1 MDSDESYHSESEFY
15 YPNEEDKEN
24 NAVRLYFWFI
34 IIYNLEI
41 NAASRLDF
49 RRSLVSALPSQSSG
63 EERGLLFRTAAGN
76 QAYAASGRTRDPG
89 HSFFQY
95 RPPGRLITYI

>member
-24 NAVRLYFWFI
+24 NAVRLYFRF

-41 NAASRLDF
+41 NTNVIHRPW
-49 RRSLVSALPSQSSG
+49 SARIG
-63 EERGLLFRTAAGN
+63 KN
-76 QAYAASGRTRDPG
+76 YALCLEYGPRPQASGRTRDLG
-89 HSFFQY
+89 HSFS
-95 RPPGRLITYI
+95 